1 MFWLA
6 PNCFLGFQM
15 PSHPLFSNEL
25 RDEIIN
31 LFINDPYNT
40 KGHYQANRVHA
51 PDSSVGWPDHKNS
64 ALLKLR
70 DKYGYKIFDTTL
82 NVLIDSNIIVKQTV
96 NEYDVYSLSGKFIT
110 EHLITDPL
118 EDNLP

>member
-1 MFWLA
+1 
-6 PNCFLGFQM
+6 M